1 MNATKARAHADA
13 LRVKALAL
21 YAEAKALR
29 DSPPSWRGDEHR
41 KLIAKLEDAK
51 SADDE
56 YNEADVIAM
65 RLEAEERRRGRE
77 A

>member
-1 MNATKARAHADA
+1 MNATQARAHADA
-13 LRVKALAL
+13 LRVKALSL

-65 RLEAEERRRGRE
+65 RLEAEERRRGR
-77 A
+77 AA

>member
-1 MNATKARAHADA
+1 MNSTQARAHADA

-65 RLEAEERRRGRE
+65 RLEAEERRRGRV

>member
-56 YNEADVIAM
+56 YNEADVIAV
-65 RLEAEERRRGRE
+65 RLEAEERRRGRV